1 MIEYHKTLNPKLWL
15 DNKLIPEVKTKLIEI
30 YQTFINKLKE
40 NEIPIDVIDVLILG
54 SNAAY
59 NYTDNSDIDLHIV
72 TDFEDLGLNSTL
84 TQLFYNNEKSKFND
98 DYDITIKGLPVELY
112 IEDINAGTKSNGI
125 YSLLQDKWIKF
136 PEYNPPKEIDYSFLL
151 NTYQN
156 KVNKALEGTPEQIKN
171 IINEIKML
179 RKLSLMNNGEYSKG
193 NLVFKELRNNGSIDN
208 LYNKLHELTSKE
220 LSLEKM
226 NNLKENSL
234 LEVNLHTALDNIATK
249 ITSMISNN
257 NVRHPTHS
265 INVKPDYKK
274 GVVYIKF
281 KDTNVEYEI
290 KPKEIEKFQINKGRP
305 ISIKLNYPKAT
316 YNAKDYSFYVGSKR
330 IGTAYV
336 NDTRNE
342 YNNNYSDSL
351 DDAEKR
357 YHDKIITTKNLYAK
371 IGKDADNSNRIP

>member
-1 MIEYHKTLNPKLWL
+1 MIEYHDILNPKLWL

-40 NEIPIDVIDVLILG
+40 NEIPIDVIDVLLLG

-136 PEYNPPKEIDYSFLL
+136 PEFNPPKEIDYSFLL

-179 RKLSLMNNGEYSKG
+179 RKLSLMNDGEYSKG

-208 LYNKLHELTSKE
+208 LYNKLHELTSKK

-226 NNLKENSL
+226 NNLKEMVSESQFIEPHRFIFSSCTLKNNMDIMKKLNFNAEL
-234 LEVNLHTALDNIATK
+234 LLDN
-249 ITSMISNN
+249 S
-257 NVRHPTHS
+257 
-265 INVKPDYKK
+265 
-274 GVVYIKF
+274 
-281 KDTNVEYEI
+281 
-290 KPKEIEKFQINKGRP
+290 
-305 ISIKLNYPKAT
+305 
-316 YNAKDYSFYVGSKR
+316 GS
-330 IGTAYV
+330 
-336 NDTRNE
+336 
-342 YNNNYSDSL
+342 
-351 DDAEKR
+351 
-357 YHDKIITTKNLYAK
+357 
-371 IGKDADNSNRIP
+371 